1 MLLKVSTASEIS
13 WKTTRVLNWRVRIK
27 CWIRS
32 CIKCWILSRI
42 GSLII
47 EDSCLEDDIIIVEDV
62 DAEWARCEEWES
74 LDQSLCLE
82 KNPGS
87 LQKISNF
94 FSGSHQT
101 DFFLDGTC
109 SSQDPF
115 VSFQHT
121 TKNTLI
127 TLKNINDWNILI
139 SNIWAKIG
147 NNCRIKRMCPWM
159 KA

>member
-1 MLLKVSTASEIS
+1 MLLKVSTASAIS
-13 WKTTRVLNWRVRIK
+13 WKQQETWKGR
-27 CWIRS
+27 IRS
-32 CIKCWILSRI
+32 CIKCWIRSWI

-62 DAEWARCEEWES
+62 DAEWPRCEEWES

-82 KNPGS
+82 ENPGS
-87 LQKISNF
+87 LQKILKFLLWQSPNW
-94 FSGSHQT
+94 
-101 DFFLDGTC
+101 FFLGGTC

>member
-32 CIKCWILSRI
+32 CIKCWIQSRI

-62 DAEWARCEEWES
+62 DAEWPRCEEWES

-82 KNPGS
+82 KNPGP
-87 LQKISNF
+87 LQKILKFLLWQSPNWF
-94 FSGSHQT
+94 FSRWHLFFARPFRLIPTHHQK
-101 DFFLDGTC
+101 
-109 SSQDPF
+109 
-115 VSFQHT
+115 H
-121 TKNTLI
+121 
-127 TLKNINDWNILI
+127 INHLEKYQWLEYFD
-139 SNIWAKIG
+139 
-147 NNCRIKRMCPWM
+147 
-159 KA
+159 